1 MFILKINLIFIKLL
15 YFIKYDKL
23 LKFKQNYV
31 NKKILNLI

>member
-1 MFILKINLIFIKLL
+1 MYFEN
-15 YFIKYDKL
+15 YFIIFHKIYKL

>member
-1 MFILKINLIFIKLL
+1 MIKESIFIKLL